1 MVLVLKTHFRPAFV
15 THVNDQVLESL
26 LRLVDIGRTLLE
38 FNLPPWLFT
47 WAQLFFMAYIFLAVV
62 PAAKFLFEN
71 NKELTGT
78 RPELFLHLLGKVG
91 LDIALIMGASGA
103 AIAMMGS
110 LVNYQSDE
118 DVYFQATYVV
128 GTLFFGAGVT
138 GISFCITYPEI
149 KEKLAYRLEKRQAGV
164 MIALVTAL
172 VVLQMQITGL
182 NFASFWT
189 AGWQLLFQIFALGV
203 WGLLAAASGK
213 PILRCF
219 VEANVATTFVFLTF
233 GIVFWFSEG
242 GDYLSSRTNIFVV
255 ARTLFVGSFIHIALY
270 YVALLNNEADTN
282 EYKVKTW
289 HFAEAGFLFCILS
302 LSSGWPNGICKGV
315 KRSGRPA
322 SSTKLSNKKLR
333 L

>member
-1 MVLVLKTHFRPAFV
+1 MLQTDFPPAFV
-15 THVNDQVLESL
+15 THLTDQVLESL
-26 LRLVDIGRTLLE
+26 LHLVEIGRTLLE

-71 NKELTGT
+71 NKELIGT

-138 GISFCITYPEI
+138 GVSFCITYPEI
-149 KEKLAYRLEKRQAGV
+149 KDKLAYRLDKRQAGV
-164 MIALVTAL
+164 MIALITVL
-172 VVLQMQITGL
+172 VFLQMQITGL
-182 NFASFWT
+182 NFSSFWT
-189 AGWQLLFQIFALGV
+189 AGWLLLFQILALGI
-203 WGLLAAASGK
+203 WGYLASVSGK

-219 VEANVATTFVFLTF
+219 VEANVATT
-233 GIVFWFSEG
+233 W
-242 GDYLSSRTNIFVV
+242 
-255 ARTLFVGSFIHIALY
+255 AHQ
-270 YVALLNNEADTN
+270 
-282 EYKVKTW
+282 
-289 HFAEAGFLFCILS
+289 
-302 LSSGWPNGICKGV
+302 
-315 KRSGRPA
+315 
-322 SSTKLSNKKLR
+322 
-333 L
+333 

>member
-1 MVLVLKTHFRPAFV
+1 
-15 THVNDQVLESL
+15 
-26 LRLVDIGRTLLE
+26 
-38 FNLPPWLFT
+38 
-47 WAQLFFMAYIFLAVV
+47 MAYIFLAVV

-71 NKELTGT
+71 NKELIGT

-138 GISFCITYPEI
+138 GVSFCITYPEI
-149 KEKLAYRLEKRQAGV
+149 KDKLAYRLDKRQAGV
-164 MIALVTAL
+164 MIALITVL
-172 VVLQMQITGL
+172 VFLQMQITGL
-182 NFASFWT
+182 NFSSFWT
-189 AGWQLLFQIFALGV
+189 AGWLLLFQIFALGI
-203 WGLLAAASGK
+203 WGYLASVSGK

-219 VEANVATTFVFLTF
+219 VEANVATTFVFLTV

-270 YVALLNNEADTN
+270 YVALLNNEADAGD
-282 EYKVKTW
+282 YKVKTW
-289 HFAEAGFLFCILS
+289 HFAEAVSFFVFLVLAPVGLTEF
-302 LSSGWPNGICKGV
+302 
-315 KRSGRPA
+315 A
-322 SSTKLSNKKLR
+322 
-333 L
+333 